1 MSPHPSALAE
11 SLGMK
16 EAALLAPFLD
26 RVQVDAGEHVFTDG
40 ECAARVVFVV
50 RGKLEAA
57 YEADHSRVV
66 LGDHGPGSWL
76 GEVGFIDKGPATA
89 TVTATEP
96 TELLSLHHDRLLTLA
111 EDHPEVASVL
121 LRHVTRVLA
130 DRLHRS
136 SSGILRQVSDEQF
149 LVEHV
154 EHVEQNRSWLSRTL
168 SWLVGASEAS

>member
-1 MSPHPSALAE
+1 MHGVVRLIELASKKVEAIGLSRKVADTVIAAAADLAE
-11 SLGMK
+11 HAHGVVP
-16 EAALLAPFLD
+16 A
-26 RVQVDAGEHVFTDG
+26 RRQHDA
-40 ECAARVVFVV
+40 
-50 RGKLEAA
+50 
-57 YEADHSRVV
+57 
-66 LGDHGPGSWL
+66 
-76 GEVGFIDKGPATA
+76 
-89 TVTATEP
+89 
-96 TELLSLHHDRLLTLA
+96 LA

-149 LVEHV
+149 RVEHV